1 MKKLIAMAGKGGTGK
16 TTLAALIIRAL
27 KDEAGSLLA
36 IDADP
41 NHNLWQ
47 WLGLKRNETV
57 MDIVE
62 GINKNSGSMP
72 PGITK
77 QRYIDFKIQ
86 ESLEES
92 NFFDLLSMGR
102 PEGPGCYCYANNL
115 LRDTIE
121 KLARNSEFVV
131 VANEA
136 GMEHLSRRLKR
147 KISSLF
153 ITSDFSVIGLR
164 SAKNISILVDSLDI
178 KVDEKFLVLNRVS
191 ADALRLQTE
200 IDKTGLRLAGLI
212 PYDENLEKI
221 SVEGGSIFDLEE
233 TSPAVKAMKG
243 LTKSLKGIP
252 NTVGG
257 P

>member
-62 GINKNSGSMP
+62 AINKNSGSMP

-121 KLARNSEFVV
+121 KLARNYEFVV
-131 VANEA
+131 VDNEA
-136 GMEHLSRRLKR
+136 GMEHLSRRLMR

-153 ITSDFSVIGLR
+153 ITSDFSVIGIR
-164 SAKNISILVDSLDI
+164 SAKNISLLVDSLDI
-178 KVDEKFLVLNRVS
+178 KVSEKFLVLNRVS
-191 ADALRLQTE
+191 RDAMRLQSE

-243 LTKSLKGIP
+243 LTKSLKG
-252 NTVGG
+252 NT
-257 P
+257 

>member
-57 MDIVE
+57 MDMVE
-62 GINKNSGSMP
+62 DINRNKDSMP
-72 PGITK
+72 PGMTK
-77 QRYIDFKIQ
+77 QRYVDFKIQ

-92 NFFDLLSMGR
+92 NSFDLLSMGR

-121 KLARNSEFVV
+121 KLAGNYEFVV
-131 VANEA
+131 VDNEA
-136 GMEHLSRRLKR
+136 GMEHLSRRLMR
-147 KISSLF
+147 RINSLF
-153 ITSDFSVIGLR
+153 ITSDFSIIGIR
-164 SAKNISILVDSLDI
+164 SAKNISLLADSLDI
-178 KVDEKFLVLNRVS
+178 KVGEKFLVLNRVS
-191 ADALRLQTE
+191 GDPLRLQSE
-200 IDKTGLRLAGLI
+200 IDKTGLGLAGLI

-221 SVEGGSIFDLEE
+221 SIEGGSIFDLEE
-233 TSPAVKAMKG
+233 ISPAVKAMKG
-243 LTKSLKGIP
+243 LTKSLKELLI
-252 NTVGG
+252 
-257 P
+257 